1 MCVKRSSYA
10 RKTVQVVNF
19 IDVLYTLHSHFNHES
34 TDFTGYR
41 KRVNFMPAYLHVHS
55 DRDIKQSSK
64 RKKTK
69 EKNFFRSMGE
79 IYVYH
84 FFFFVLNLSI
94 NFSKLN
100 FKLVNSRF
108 DPGKKNIFRDDK
120 C

>member
-10 RKTVQVVNF
+10 RETVQVVNF

-64 RKKTK
+64 RKKRRKRIFMEET
-69 EKNFFRSMGE
+69 
-79 IYVYH
+79 YVYH
-84 FFFFVLNLSI
+84 FYFLFFFS
-94 NFSKLN
+94 
-100 FKLVNSRF
+100 
-108 DPGKKNIFRDDK
+108 
-120 C
+120 

>member
-64 RKKTK
+64 RKKRKKKGK
-69 EKNFFRSMGE
+69 EFSSLDGRNLRLP
-79 IYVYH
+79 
-84 FFFFVLNLSI
+84 FFFFLFLIFPSI
-94 NFSKLN
+94 FQN
-100 FKLVNSRF
+100 
-108 DPGKKNIFRDDK
+108 
-120 C
+120 